1 MKYKKQRQLE
11 TKRLILRPWNEEDA
25 PTLHKYA
32 KSPDVGPIADWPPHT
47 SVENS
52 REIIKDVLSAPETY
66 AVVLKETGEPV
77 GSIGLMIGSRSNFR
91 IPETEAEI
99 GYWIGVPYWGQGL
112 IPEAVEEMLRYGFE
126 DLGLKKIWCGS
137 FTGNAKSARVQ
148 EKCGFKYRTTVEGVY
163 SELIGQKRDIRV
175 SVMTR
180 WRWKRLTAKK
190 QRANT

>member
-1 MKYKKQRQLE
+1 MEYKKQRQLE

-25 PTLHKYA
+25 PTLYKYA

-99 GYWIGVPYWGQGL
+99 GYWIGVEMQSQPESKKNAALNTGL
-112 IPEAVEEMLRYGFE
+112 LWKVH
-126 DLGLKKIWCGS
+126 
-137 FTGNAKSARVQ
+137 
-148 EKCGFKYRTTVEGVY
+148 
-163 SELIGQKRDIRV
+163 IR
-175 SVMTR
+175 S
-180 WRWKRLTAKK
+180 L
-190 QRANT
+190 